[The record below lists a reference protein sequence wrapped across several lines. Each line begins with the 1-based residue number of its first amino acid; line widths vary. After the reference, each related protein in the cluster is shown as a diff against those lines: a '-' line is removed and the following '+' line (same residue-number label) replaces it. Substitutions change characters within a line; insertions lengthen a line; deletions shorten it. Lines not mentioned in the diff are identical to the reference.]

1 MIYAAVL
8 LAPLASAAVAIHWI
22 RSRTAVGIVG
32 GVLLLLFAIVVG
44 ALATAYVALQE
55 AGGLR
60 IPM

>member
-8 LAPLASAAVAIHWI
+8 LAPLASAAV
-22 RSRTAVGIVG
+22 
-32 GVLLLLFAIVVG
+32 VLLLLFAIVVG
-44 ALATAYVALQE
+44 VLATAYVALQE